1 MLAFRFFNHL
11 SIFSFLIGKI
21 GQTEHLI
28 PDQSE
33 HPIPEQTEQWIPEE
47 SEQSKIRY
55 LPGY

>member
-1 MLAFRFFNHL
+1 VTLT
-11 SIFSFLIGKI
+11 GKI

>member
-1 MLAFRFFNHL
+1 LPSRASGAFT
-11 SIFSFLIGKI
+11 GKI

>member
-1 MLAFRFFNHL
+1 MEELL
-11 SIFSFLIGKI
+11 ILDLIGKI

>member
-1 MLAFRFFNHL
+1 MVLG
-11 SIFSFLIGKI
+11 GKI

>member
-1 MLAFRFFNHL
+1 MDWAQ
-11 SIFSFLIGKI
+11 SGKI

>member
-1 MLAFRFFNHL
+1 LEREFDHT
-11 SIFSFLIGKI
+11 GKI